1 MMNTYGAD
9 ALRWY
14 FMVSNPPWKPTRFAE
29 KDISDTVI
37 ADFFR
42 SLTNTYAFFALYA
55 NVDGF
60 TGTEAQV
67 PLNERP
73 EIDRWILSALQSL
86 RTSYC
91 EFMDAYDITR
101 AARAVQ
107 DFVRNDV
114 SNWYVRRN
122 RRRFWK
128 GENDADKTAA
138 YQTLR
143 TVLVDVTELIAPIAP
158 FLAEELYQRLAV
170 DGDAS
175 SVHLRTLHPG
185 DATAVDA
192 DLERRMATAQRI
204 VFLARSLREKS
215 KIKTRQPLQRILVPV
230 LNPQQRRDIQAVES
244 LICEEINVKG
254 IEYVTDDA
262 GIVRRSAK
270 ANFKVMG
277 KKAGK
282 DMKAIA
288 DVIRTFTNDHVRV
301 LQRGEHVPVTIGD
314 TTYAVA
320 LEDVEILSEDIEG
333 WLVASEGETTVALD
347 TELTPALIAEGHA
360 REFVNR
366 VQNLRK
372 KAGLDVTDRIVIRCS
387 TSDAMLRDAL
397 TSTTEYI
404 CAETLALGLEFHEQV
419 DGEATDINELAM
431 VVQVEKA

>member
-1 MMNTYGAD
+1 
-9 ALRWY
+9 
-14 FMVSNPPWKPTRFAE
+14 
-29 KDISDTVI
+29 
-37 ADFFR
+37 
-42 SLTNTYAFFALYA
+42 
-55 NVDGF
+55 
-60 TGTEAQV
+60 
-67 PLNERP
+67 
-73 EIDRWILSALQSL
+73 
-86 RTSYC
+86 
-91 EFMDAYDITR
+91 
-101 AARAVQ
+101 
-107 DFVRNDV
+107 
-114 SNWYVRRN
+114 NWYVRRN

-170 DGDAS
+170 EGDAP

-185 DATAVDA
+185 DGAAVDA
-192 DLERRMATAQRI
+192 DLERRMAAAQRI

-301 LQRGEHVPVTIGD
+301 LQRGEHVPVTIGEC
-314 TTYAVA
+314 TYAVT

-366 VQNLRK
+366 VQGLRK
-372 KAGLDVTDRIVIRCS
+372 KAGLDVTDRIVIRFA
-387 TSDAMLRDAL
+387 TDSDALREAL
-397 TSTTEYI
+397 ARTSEYV
-404 CAETLALGLEFHEQV
+404 CTETLAVALEFHAQTG
-419 DGEATDINELAM
+419 GEVTDINDLKASIE
-431 VVQVEKA
+431 VEKA

>member
-1 MMNTYGAD
+1 
-9 ALRWY
+9 
-14 FMVSNPPWKPTRFAE
+14 
-29 KDISDTVI
+29 
-37 ADFFR
+37 
-42 SLTNTYAFFALYA
+42 
-55 NVDGF
+55 
-60 TGTEAQV
+60 
-67 PLNERP
+67 
-73 EIDRWILSALQSL
+73 
-86 RTSYC
+86 
-91 EFMDAYDITR
+91 
-101 AARAVQ
+101 VQ

-143 TVLVDVTELIAPIAP
+143 TVLMDVSELIAPIAP

-170 DGDAS
+170 DGDIS

-185 DATAVDA
+185 DGAAVDA
-192 DLERRMATAQRI
+192 DLERRMAAAQRI

-230 LNPQQRRDIQAVES
+230 MTPQQRRDIQAVES

-270 ANFKVMG
+270 ANFKSMG

-282 DMKAIA
+282 NMKAIA
-288 DVIRTFTNDHVRV
+288 DIIRTFTNDHVRI
-301 LQRGEHVPVTIGD
+301 LQRGEFVPVTVENE
-314 TTYAVA
+314 TYSIT

-333 WLVASEGETTVALD
+333 WLVASEGDTTVALD
-347 TELTPALIAEGHA
+347 TELTPALVAEGHA

-372 KAGLDVTDRIVIRCS
+372 KAGLEVTDRVVIRFSTGSDVLRSALQS
-387 TSDAMLRDAL
+387 TS
-397 TSTTEYI
+397 EYI
-404 CAETLALGLEFHEQV
+404 CTETLATALEHHELT
-419 DGEATDINELAM
+419 DGEATDINELD
-431 VVQVEKA
+431 VVIQVEKA